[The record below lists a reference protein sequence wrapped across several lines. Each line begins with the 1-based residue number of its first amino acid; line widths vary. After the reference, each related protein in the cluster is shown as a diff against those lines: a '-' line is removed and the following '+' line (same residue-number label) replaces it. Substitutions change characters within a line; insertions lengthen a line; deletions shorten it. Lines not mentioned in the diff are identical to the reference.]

1 MRFSRSDAPDSQTG
15 PLLLAVCELKYRRPV
30 RRQIKEKKID
40 MRTILTYFVAFF
52 AFTTIAS
59 AQTEPTSPKQFPN
72 INIVNFGQMDE
83 RFYRGAQPT
92 AEDYKA
98 LKEFGIN
105 TIIDLRKDAEDYS
118 KSTVESLGMKYVNI
132 PMTGWTT
139 KDESVAE
146 FLKVANDTSNGK
158 FYVHCAAGKH
168 RTGLAGAI
176 YRLENYGWDYD
187 TAYKEMKNYEYF
199 SGLFHRKIKGYVKDY
214 YEKFGAQKQAAFR
227 AAQAVKSGTV
237 GQLSTAAATAN

>member
-1 MRFSRSDAPDSQTG
+1 MIKKLVRPSLALFAVVISFTLTSVAQMESKSDFSH
-15 PLLLAVCELKYRRPV
+15 
-30 RRQIKEKKID
+30 IK
-40 MRTILTYFVAFF
+40 
-52 AFTTIAS
+52 IA
-59 AQTEPTSPKQFPN
+59 
-72 INIVNFGQMDE
+72 NFGQMDE

-92 AEDYKA
+92 HEDYKA
-98 LKEFGIN
+98 LKELGIN
-105 TIIDLRKDAEDYS
+105 TVIDLRKDSEEYS

-146 FLKVANDTSNGK
+146 FLKVANDPATGK

-187 TAYKEMKNYEYF
+187 TAYKEMKKYEYF
-199 SGLFHRKIKGYVKDY
+199 SGLFHGKIKSYVKKY
-214 YEKFGAQKQAAFR
+214 YEKFGAEKQAAFKAGQ
-227 AAQAVKSGTV
+227 AAK
-237 GQLSTAAATAN
+237 AAATTTATAAGAAQSN

>member
-1 MRFSRSDAPDSQTG
+1 MR
-15 PLLLAVCELKYRRPV
+15 K
-30 RRQIKEKKID
+30 
-40 MRTILTYFVAFF
+40 ILTAFAALMASA
-52 AFTTIAS
+52 AFAS
-59 AQTEPTSPKQFPN
+59 AQAVPTAPIAMAQTVSPAPIAVDYSVPAAPKAFPN
-72 INIVNFGQMDE
+72 IKIENFGQMDE

-98 LKEFGIN
+98 LKELGIN
-105 TIIDLRKDAEDYS
+105 TIIDLRKDSESYS

-139 KDESVAE
+139 KDSSVAD
-146 FLKVANDTSNGK
+146 FLKVANDPATGK

-187 TAYKEMKNYEYF
+187 TAYKEMKNFGYF

-214 YEKFGAQKQAAFR
+214 YKEFGPTKQAAFK
-227 AAQAVKSGTV
+227 AAQAAKAAGGVALT
-237 GQLSTAAATAN
+237 TAIAN

>member
-1 MRFSRSDAPDSQTG
+1 MRKYLT
-15 PLLLAVCELKYRRPV
+15 LLLA
-30 RRQIKEKKID
+30 
-40 MRTILTYFVAFF
+40 FF
-52 AFTTIAS
+52 TFATVS
-59 AQTEPTSPKQFPN
+59 QAQQFAPAGTQTGTVSHSQFEPTAPRAFPN
-72 INIVNFGQMDE
+72 IKIANFGQMDE

-92 AEDYKA
+92 AEHDKA

-105 TIIDLRKDAEDYS
+105 TIIDLRKDAEPYS

-139 KDESVAE
+139 KDSSVEEAMKT
-146 FLKVANDTSNGK
+146 LNDPENGK
-158 FYVHCAAGKH
+158 VYVHCAAGKH
-168 RTGLAGAI
+168 RTGLVGAI

-214 YEKFGAQKQAAFR
+214 YETHGKAKQEAVR
-227 AAQAVKSGTV
+227 AAKAAPQVA
-237 GQLSTAAATAN
+237 TAAGQAN